1 MASLRFPDTADQQ
14 KEIPIYVHFAAHQF
28 TSDLE
33 KRNQA
38 IGSFWHR
45 SDFGEVFLPVNNEIG
60 TAITMQYSSNPSQIL
75 QNRSLKNN
83 LDPKTTTDPETLQGL
98 GSVGTPQGGLR
109 GVISNNRTGTRKDN
123 DQTTKFND
131 MAHAYQN
138 FLDVV
143 DTTWLGQT
151 RRRYNFNFVLSNKS
165 TGDAR
170 ASINICNFFSN
181 RLLSRMFPQNINSTS
196 ANQRSHHPP
205 MWSINCCNY
214 NGGQSDQSTVNWMG
228 TYPQLCVLEDVRAFR
243 TGGDGVSILA
253 MQEKDG
259 FPLPLQCHL
268 SLQFIELE
276 PVYVNGNNNDM
287 LAPCVSRSQFFN
299 I

>member
-1 MASLRFPDTADQQ
+1 MPSLRFPDNSEQQ
-14 KEIPIYVHFAAHQF
+14 KEIPIYVHFAAHRF

-33 KRNQA
+33 TRNQA
-38 IGSFWHR
+38 IGSFWHK

-75 QNRSLKNN
+75 QNRSLKAEADRT
-83 LDPKTTTDPETLQGL
+83 LTDPDTLQGTE
-98 GSVGTPQGGLR
+98 GKAPQGGLR
-109 GVISNNRTGTRKDN
+109 GVLSNKRTGTRKDN
-123 DQTTKFND
+123 FSTAKNND

-151 RRRYNFNFVLSNKS
+151 RRRYNFNFVLTNKS
-165 TGDAR
+165 SGDAA

-181 RLLSRMFPQNINSTS
+181 RLLSRMFPQSMNSTS

-214 NGGQSDQSTVNWMG
+214 SGGQSDQSTVNWMG

-253 MQEKDG
+253 MQETEG
-259 FPLPLQCHL
+259 YPLPLQCHL

-276 PVYVNGNNNDM
+276 PVYVNGNNNNM
-287 LAPCVSRSQFFN
+287 LAPCASRSQFFN

>member
-1 MASLRFPDTADQQ
+1 MASLRFPDTAEQQ

-33 KRNQA
+33 TRNRP
-38 IGSFWHR
+38 IGSFWHK
-45 SDFGEVFLPVNNEIG
+45 SDFGQVYLPVNNEIG

-75 QNRSLKNN
+75 QNRSLKSNRI
-83 LDPKTTTDPETLQGL
+83 DRSTDPDTLQGL
-98 GSVGTPQGGLR
+98 QGDAPQGGLR
-109 GVISNNRTGTRKDN
+109 GVLSRNRTGTRKDN
-123 DQTTKFND
+123 FLTAKNND
-131 MAHAYQN
+131 MDHAYQN

-214 NGGQSDQSTVNWMG
+214 GGGQSDQSTVNWMG

-276 PVYVNGNNNDM
+276 PVYVNANTYDM
-287 LAPCVSRSQFFN
+287 LAPCASRSQFFN